1 MCAERQ
7 TENQQEGSDLER
19 KMTKHTQKKT
29 FKVTKTVKHI
39 LLENEGIRENMV
51 SNEETDQIILKCKES
66 SVQLDG
72 ISFLSKL

>member
-51 SNEETDQIILKCKES
+51 SNRKQTE
-66 SVQLDG
+66 
-72 ISFLSKL
+72 LS

>member
-39 LLENEGIRENMV
+39 LLENERIRENMV
-51 SNEETDQIILKCKES
+51 SNRKQTE
-66 SVQLDG
+66 
-72 ISFLSKL
+72 LS

>member
-29 FKVTKTVKHI
+29 WPQ
-39 LLENEGIRENMV
+39 E
-51 SNEETDQIILKCKES
+51 KEAS
-66 SVQLDG
+66 DRYGVPCGKRL
-72 ISFLSKL
+72 